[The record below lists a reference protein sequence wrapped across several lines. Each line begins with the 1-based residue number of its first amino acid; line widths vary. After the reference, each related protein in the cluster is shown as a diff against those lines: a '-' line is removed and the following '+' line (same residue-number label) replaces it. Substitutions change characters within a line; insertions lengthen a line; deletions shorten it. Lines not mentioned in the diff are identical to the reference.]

1 MASDLLD
8 TAKVDPIIA
17 LGDIMAET
25 EKSPEG
31 PQSSFK
37 RLAAISTWNSVL
49 LHVNDTLLSGFA
61 RHHIGRLAKSVASGL
76 RVEVQT
82 AWGSYIPSTV
92 ILRLQIRNGDDI
104 GDFAVI
110 TLPMGQTKLPLNVDY
125 FNAADEPLM
134 KDMFSDPKTDHF
146 GAAHSRFR
154 DQDLQYFENIDR
166 TTEISSHIKYTTA
179 TIARVSAVVEAHEFT
194 IMYPSNFWNRIQ
206 RLPASLQKIAKNI
219 KSLFDS
225 MNPEEQVTLHI
236 ALPASPK
243 WEQDWHV
250 LFTDERK
257 INPGILDIPSLCNGL
272 IEDLDYSKILAGREE
287 YGIFGT
293 HSPTAYLMAVS
304 MKSVR
309 NFLPNVGTKVKVYL
323 RDIAQSGY
331 TLPKPLFTNLQVVHL
346 ASRLRSDI
354 LHAEY
359 KASNKVDREFRGS
372 FRERNHLI
380 SELFFQQA
388 TVDLAPYLHM
398 PAKDDLQ
405 HEEARKAAE
414 YLKSIGEEDD
424 MAHYIRVYNWV
435 RSALCVAPKTR
446 YHEPYLGYRLDLPPG
461 VSADVA
467 LFYVEVPRQRDWPHT
482 LNNPPM
488 TVDIPNMS
496 PPTDLQQFLVNAFAN
511 QDDIIRAE
519 IRYSLDTA
527 LYEEPSAS
535 SLKNNLTPNPVAD
548 DWWKSMVQSS
558 GLPKSDQTNQS
569 RMLDGPRNGLDN

>member
-1 MASDLLD
+1 MEE
-8 TAKVDPIIA
+8 
-17 LGDIMAET
+17 G

-37 RLAAISTWNSVL
+37 RLAAISAWNSVL
-49 LHVNDTLLSGFA
+49 LHVNDTLLPGFA

-82 AWGSYIPSTV
+82 AWGSHIPSTV
-92 ILRLQIRNGDDI
+92 ILRLQIRNGDDV

-125 FNAADEPLM
+125 FNAADESLM
-134 KDMFSDPKTDHF
+134 KDMFPDPKTDPF

-166 TTEISSHIKYTTA
+166 TAGISSYIKYTTA
-179 TIARVSAVVEAHEFT
+179 TIARVTAVVEAHELT

-225 MNPEEQVTLHI
+225 MNPEEQITLHI
-236 ALPASPK
+236 TLPAIPK

-293 HSPTAYLMAVS
+293 HSPTAYVMAVS
-304 MKSVR
+304 MKNVR
-309 NFLPNVGTKVKVYL
+309 DFLPNVGTKVKVYL

-398 PAKDDLQ
+398 PAKDDAQ

-446 YHEPYLGYRLDLPPG
+446 YHEPYSGYRLDLPPG

-467 LFYVEVPRQRDWPHT
+467 LFYVE
-482 LNNPPM
+482 
-488 TVDIPNMS
+488 
-496 PPTDLQQFLVNAFAN
+496 FLVNAFAN

-527 LYEEPSAS
+527 LYEEPPAS

-558 GLPKSDQTNQS
+558 GLPESDQTNQS